1 MPLGL
6 GKGTVRIDALARSPE
21 IFGMIGHGEKVEWHK
36 PLPLFAEVFDGL
48 TLANLKESSGVVRV
62 PKAKASME

>member
-1 MPLGL
+1 
-6 GKGTVRIDALARSPE
+6 
-21 IFGMIGHGEKVEWHK
+21 MIGHGEKVEWHK